1 MSNAKIK
8 QLLNQKEKLETQLKE
23 EMGKRLT
30 QIGKLAKKS
39 DVLHWSNDALHKV
52 FEMAKEKGE
61 DFYHKATKE
70 KLKDT
75 KKDSDQ

>member
-30 QIGKLAKKS
+30 QIGKLAKKA
-39 DVLHWSNDALHKV
+39 DMLHWSNDALHKV

-61 DFYHKATKE
+61 EFFTKPP
-70 KLKDT
+70 
-75 KKDSDQ
+75 KKN

>member
-39 DVLHWSNDALHKV
+39 GCAALV
-52 FEMAKEKGE
+52 
-61 DFYHKATKE
+61 
-70 KLKDT
+70 
-75 KKDSDQ
+75 

>member
-8 QLLNQKEKLETQLKE
+8 QLLNQKEKLEKQLKE
-23 EMGKRLT
+23 EMAKRLT

-61 DFYHKATKE
+61 DFYHKVIKE
-70 KLKDT
+70 KSKDT